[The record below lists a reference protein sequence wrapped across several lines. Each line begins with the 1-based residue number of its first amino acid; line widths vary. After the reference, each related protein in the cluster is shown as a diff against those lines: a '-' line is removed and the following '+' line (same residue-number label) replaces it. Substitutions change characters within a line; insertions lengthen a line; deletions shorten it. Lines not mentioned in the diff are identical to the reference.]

1 MVHGEEMMDVKDL
14 KRQGLNITQIAE
26 IVGRDPK
33 TVRKYLEQ
41 TKPPIYAPRPPVVSK
56 LDQFKP
62 YIRTRMIDEEMTNAV
77 KMLKEVRKKGYDG
90 GISILKDYMRPLR
103 PTIETATRRYE
114 TEPGEQAQVD
124 WGHCGRI
131 YHEGTLKPLYCF
143 VMTLGYSRYSYIEFT
158 TSQDTTTFMRAH
170 VNAFE
175 FFGGV
180 TEKILYDNTKSAI
193 IRRFLKKIELNPRFA
208 DLAAYYGFIPRF
220 CKPYRAQTKGKV
232 ESGVKYVKGH
242 FLLGEVFSSL
252 DETNAAARTWLAT
265 VANVRLH
272 GTTGEVPLVRFAHEG
287 LTQIAHLAPFD
298 TAEHTYRRATLDC
311 IISYRG
317 ARYSLPHVAA
327 KKNVLIKEG
336 ADGMIH
342 IFLDGERIY
351 CHRRAKKG
359 ETVIVAD
366 HYKGIAVAACAQP
379 GKTTIHG
386 ICAPQVEVRDLRVYE
401 EVCS

>member
-1 MVHGEEMMDVKDL
+1 VVYGEEMMDIKDL

-33 TVRKYLEQ
+33 TIRKYLEQ
-41 TKPPIYAPRPPVVSK
+41 TKPPIYTPRPPVVSK

-62 YIRTRMIDEEMTNAV
+62 YIRTRMVDDRMTNAV
-77 KMLKEVRKKGYDG
+77 KMLAELQKKGYTG
-90 GISILKDYMRPLR
+90 GSSILKDYMRPFR
-103 PTIETATRRYE
+103 PTIETATARYE
-114 TEPGEQAQVD
+114 TGPGEQAQVD

-131 YHEGTLKPLYCF
+131 FHEGALKPLYCF
-143 VMTLGYSRYSYIEFT
+143 VMTLGYSRYMYIEFT

-175 FFGGV
+175 FFGGLP
-180 TEKILYDNTKSAI
+180 EKILYDNTKSAI

-208 DLAAYYGFIPRF
+208 DMAGYYGFIPRF

-232 ESGVKYVKGH
+232 ESGVKYVKGN

-252 DETNAAARTWLAT
+252 EEINAAARTWLAE
-265 VANVRLH
+265 VANVRIH
-272 GTTGEVPLVRFAHEG
+272 GTTGEVPLVRFEKEA
-287 LTQIAHLAPFD
+287 LTHIAHLAPFD

-317 ARYSLPHVAA
+317 SRYSVPHMAA
-327 KKNVLIKEG
+327 KRTVLVKEEAG
-336 ADGMIH
+336 GMIH
-342 IFLDGERIY
+342 IFLDGESITS
-351 CHRRAKKG
+351 HRRAKKG
-359 ETVIVAD
+359 QTVIVPD
-366 HYKGIAVAACAQP
+366 HYKGIAVAMPVQP
-379 GKTTIHG
+379 RKLTIHG

-401 EVCS
+401 EACS